1 MLADKRAFC
10 LSSKVFP
17 TTASWRRD
25 CSPSFFVCGRRNTY
39 TDSVANVVRR
49 RPRLRKK
56 NSNMQVPIGQLI
68 RDELRR
74 QGKTNQW
81 LASQIHVNPRTIN
94 KIFQKEVIDTNQLFL
109 ISKVLNV
116 DFFKAYS
123 EELR

>member
-1 MLADKRAFC
+1 
-10 LSSKVFP
+10 
-17 TTASWRRD
+17 
-25 CSPSFFVCGRRNTY
+25 
-39 TDSVANVVRR
+39 
-49 RPRLRKK
+49 
-56 NSNMQVPIGQLI
+56 MQVPIGQLI